1 MIDMHCHLLPG
12 IDDGSKSF
20 NESINIVKKA
30 QQEGITD
37 IVLTP
42 HYIVG
47 TKYDANNAE
56 KIDLFKELE
65 FEVKER
71 KIPINLYLGNEIYID
86 AKLPEMLGVFDEK
99 TGKNKGNSGEIVSLN
114 GRKYVL
120 IELPVQNEDFSTP
133 DTMFE
138 LIRRGWV
145 PVIAHPERYE
155 YIQNNINYAAE
166 LVKMGCKLQGDYLAL
181 TGKYGKKA
189 EKTLKKL
196 LKNDLIFCLASDI
209 HHERNDYNLEKAKA
223 KIAKITKNQ
232 KLIDDLFVKNPKR
245 IILGA

>member
-47 TKYDANNAE
+47 TRYDANNAE

-65 FEVKER
+65 FQVKER

-99 TGKNKGNSGEIVSLN
+99 TGKNKGNSGEVVSLN

-155 YIQNNINYAAE
+155 YIQNNIN
-166 LVKMGCKLQGDYLAL
+166 
-181 TGKYGKKA
+181 
-189 EKTLKKL
+189 
-196 LKNDLIFCLASDI
+196 
-209 HHERNDYNLEKAKA
+209 
-223 KIAKITKNQ
+223 
-232 KLIDDLFVKNPKR
+232 
-245 IILGA
+245 

>member
-65 FEVKER
+65 FQVKER

-86 AKLPEMLGVFDEK
+86 AKLPEMLGAFDEK
-99 TGKNKGNSGEIVSLN
+99 TGKNKGNSGEVASLN

-196 LKNDLIFCLASDI
+196 LRKDLIFCLASDI

-245 IILGA
+245 IILGT

>member
-65 FEVKER
+65 FQVKER

-86 AKLPEMLGVFDEK
+86 AKLPEMLGAFDEK
-99 TGKNKGNSGEIVSLN
+99 TGKNKGNSGEVASLN

-196 LKNDLIFCLASDI
+196 LRKDLIFCLASDI
-209 HHERNDYNLEKAKA
+209 HH
-223 KIAKITKNQ
+223 
-232 KLIDDLFVKNPKR
+232 
-245 IILGA
+245 